1 MNVSVGEV
9 KSGEQILKTL
19 NENNIHWGLGC
30 YKAFVLGSAKH
41 GDISATYFFL
51 EKCKHL
57 SDELLLQVF
66 TNNYKQPTNH
76 SSVSQTINFRQS
88 RR

>member
-1 MNVSVGEV
+1 MEIVSVGEV

-57 SDELLLQVF
+57 SDELLLKVL
-66 TNNYKQPTNH
+66 TNH
-76 SSVSQTINFRQS
+76 
-88 RR
+88 